1 MLCLR
6 ATLRGRRTLREVRHF
21 RNAPPLN
28 QTVSPHLAKMV
39 QKGNVM
45 FEKVFPDGKKVVIEN
60 GVVAL
65 YNADGSQVTNSNVD
79 YYYEDRGYGRKNDDQ
94 VADVFY
100 GIFAG

>member
-1 MLCLR
+1 
-6 ATLRGRRTLREVRHF
+6 
-21 RNAPPLN
+21 
-28 QTVSPHLAKMV
+28 MV

-79 YYYEDRGYGRKNDDQ
+79 YYYEERGYSCENDEQ
-94 VADVFY
+94 VADVY
-100 GIFAG
+100 YRNFAG